1 MTHTEMIKKLEDYKA
16 LQRLIEEAEAELEAM
31 KDEIKEAMNGEEVII
46 AGNYKV
52 TYKSVAST
60 RVDTAALKKALPE
73 VAEKFSKTT
82 TTKRFTVA

>member
-1 MTHTEMIKKLEDYKA
+1 MTQTEMIKKLEDYKA

-31 KDEIKEAMNGEEVII
+31 KDEIKESMNGEEVIV

-52 TYKSVAST
+52 TYKSVTST
-60 RVDTAALKKALPE
+60 RVDTTALKKALPE

-82 TTKRFTVA
+82 TAKRFTVA

>member
-1 MTHTEMIKKLEDYKA
+1 MTQTGMIKKLEDYKA

-31 KDEIKEAMNGEEVII
+31 KDEIKESMNGEEVIV

-52 TYKSVAST
+52 TYKSVTST

>member
-1 MTHTEMIKKLEDYKA
+1 MTQTEMIKKLEDYKA

-31 KDEIKEAMNGEEVII
+31 KEEIKESMNGEEVIV

-52 TYKSVAST
+52 TYKSVTST
-60 RVDTAALKKALPE
+60 RVDTTALKKALPE

>member
-1 MTHTEMIKKLEDYKA
+1 MTQTEMIKKLEDYKA

-31 KDEIKEAMNGEEVII
+31 KDEIKESMNGEEVII

-60 RVDTAALKKALPE
+60 RVDTTALKKALPE

>member
-1 MTHTEMIKKLEDYKA
+1 MTQTEMIKKLEDYKA

-31 KDEIKEAMNGEEVII
+31 KDEIKESMNGEEVIV

-52 TYKSVAST
+52 TYKSVTST
-60 RVDTAALKKALPE
+60 RVDTTALKKALPE